1 MSLEGNTLYSYGV
14 LGSLIA
20 KLDARANKDEVTK
33 KTLAELRNVRIHLMT
48 LQNTLE
54 MKEHKLHKLEIED
67 ARRDA
72 ALTSTLRKNRLLE
85 KELNEIKE
93 VLYDSI

>member
-1 MSLEGNTLYSYGV
+1 MNIEGNTLYSYGV
-14 LGSLIA
+14 LGEIIA
-20 KLDARANKDEVTK
+20 KLEARPTKDDKAK
-33 KTLAELRNVRIHLMT
+33 KMLSDLRNVRIHIMY

-54 MKEHKLHKLEIED
+54 MCQHKLQKLELED
-67 ARRDA
+67 CRRDA
-72 ALTSTLRKNRLLE
+72 AITSYQRKLRVQE

>member
-1 MSLEGNTLYSYGV
+1 MNIEGNTLYSYGV
-14 LGSLIA
+14 LGTIIA
-20 KLDARANKDEVTK
+20 KLDARQDKSESVK
-33 KTLAELRNVRIHLMT
+33 KTLNDLRNVRIHIMY

-54 MKEHKLHKLEIED
+54 MCQHKLQKMELED
-67 ARRDA
+67 CRRDA
-72 ALTSTLRKNRLLE
+72 AITSYQRKLRVQE